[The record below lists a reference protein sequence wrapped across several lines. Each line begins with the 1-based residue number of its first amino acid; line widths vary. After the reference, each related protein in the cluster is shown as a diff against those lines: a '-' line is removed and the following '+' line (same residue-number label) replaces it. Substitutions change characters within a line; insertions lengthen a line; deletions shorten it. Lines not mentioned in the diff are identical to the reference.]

1 MKKKVLL
8 LFTILLFLAGCWDE
22 RLLKDANLI
31 MMATLDEST
40 DGKIE
45 TTVSV
50 PKAKA
55 GQAEAQDIIAHIESA
70 VGNTVRNSRNNLDKK
85 MSQNLD
91 SSKNEVLLLGEEL
104 VKEEIY
110 SILDVFYRDSR
121 SALNTKVA
129 ITEGSAKDF
138 INLKIEG
145 QPLISRYFLELIK
158 SAESNTLVPE
168 SNLQLLCSLIF
179 DKGQDFA
186 LPYLRLSED
195 EKSAEV
201 VGLIMFHEEQQ
212 RGMLTSEEGMMFL
225 LLSDQKGDI
234 DQITENVGSGSG
246 SNRKD
251 YVTIDIKK
259 ATRKLDIQ
267 TEGEKGIQVNL
278 TLDLE
283 VNVIE
288 YPEDKLHEKSTIENL
303 NQKLS
308 EILTKRAEETVSKM
322 QESNS
327 DLLGIGRRL
336 IAYHPK
342 EWEKIDWK
350 IEYPKIEMKTKVNV
364 KVESH
369 GIIN

>member
-1 MKKKVLL
+1 MKKVLL
-8 LFTILLFLAGCWDE
+8 LFTMLLFLAGCWDE

-31 MMATLDEST
+31 NMETLDETT

-55 GQAEAQDIIAHIESA
+55 GQAETQDIITNIESA
-70 VGNTVRNSRNNLDKK
+70 IGDTIRNSRNNLDKK
-85 MSQNLD
+85 MAQNLD

-110 SILDVFYRDSR
+110 SVLDVFYRDPR
-121 SALNTKVA
+121 SSLNAKVA

-145 QPLISRYFLELIK
+145 QPLISRYFLQLIK

-168 SNLQLLCSLIF
+168 LNLQLLCSLIF
-179 DKGQDFA
+179 DEGQDFA

-195 EKSAEV
+195 EKSAEI
-201 VGLIMFHEEQQ
+201 VGLIMFHEEEQ

-225 LLSDQKGDI
+225 LLSDQKVDLT
-234 DQITENVGSGSG
+234 QFTENVGSGSG
-246 SNRKD
+246 SDRKD
-251 YVTIDIKK
+251 YVTVDIKK
-259 ATRKLDIQ
+259 ETRKLDIQ
-267 TEGEKGIQVNL
+267 TDGGKGIQVNI

-283 VNVIE
+283 VNVVE
-288 YPEDKLHEKSTIENL
+288 YPEDKLNEKSTIEHL

-308 EILTKRAEETVSKM
+308 EILTNRAEETVSKM

-342 EWEKIDWK
+342 VWEKTDWK
-350 IEYPKIEMKTKVNV
+350 TEYPKIEIKPKVNV
-364 KVESH
+364 SVETH